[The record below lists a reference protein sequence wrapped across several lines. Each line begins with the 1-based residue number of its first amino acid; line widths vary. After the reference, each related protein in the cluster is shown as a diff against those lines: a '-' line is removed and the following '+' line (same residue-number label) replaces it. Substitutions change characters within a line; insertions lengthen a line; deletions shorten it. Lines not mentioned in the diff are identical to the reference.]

1 MRYFIPKKL
10 TYLAMLTFKPKRS
23 FKEGVKVTVVNPLER
38 VLNLILPVRCA
49 LCSTYLQAE
58 IGLCANCQAKL
69 GAPKLEGNIVHLG
82 VYRGHLERAVRALKF
97 GKNRNVAVPL
107 GRRLAQGVQEA
118 DWKVDAIVPI
128 PLFVLRQQTR
138 GYNQAREL
146 AKSLASAL
154 DVQKLE
160 ALRRVKSTK
169 RQAKLGK
176 TQRSS
181 NVREAFEVV
190 GNVRGLEL
198 VLVDDVYTS
207 GATATECA
215 LALIEAGA
223 KRVRIAVISRV
234 LESDSKTKSQ

>member
-1 MRYFIPKKL
+1 MIQ
-10 TYLAMLTFKPKRS
+10 
-23 FKEGVKVTVVNPLER
+23 LER
-38 VLNLILPVRCA
+38 LLNLILPMRCA
-49 LCSTYLQAE
+49 LCGTYLEAE
-58 IGLCANCQAKL
+58 VGLCANCQAKL
-69 GAPKLEGNIVHLG
+69 GTPENEGNIVHLG
-82 VYRGHLERAVRALKF
+82 AYHGHLERAVRALKF

-107 GRRLAQGVQEA
+107 GRRLAQGLREA
-118 DWKVDAIVPI
+118 AWQVDAVVPI
-128 PLFVLRQQTR
+128 PLFVVRQQTR

-146 AKSLASAL
+146 ATSLATAL
-154 DVQKLE
+154 NVPKLE

-190 GNVRGLEL
+190 GSVRDLEL

-234 LESDSKTKSQ
+234 LESDTRGKNL

>member
-1 MRYFIPKKL
+1 V
-10 TYLAMLTFKPKRS
+10 S
-23 FKEGVKVTVVNPLER
+23 SVKVTSVNQLER
-38 VLNLILPVRCA
+38 LLNLILPVRCA
-49 LCSTYLQAE
+49 LCSTYLEAE

-82 VYRGHLERAVRALKF
+82 AYHGHLERAVRALKF

-107 GRRLAQGVQEA
+107 GKRLAEGIQEA
-118 DWKVDAIVPI
+118 DWRVDAIVPI

-146 AKSLASAL
+146 AKSLATAL
-154 DVQKLE
+154 DVPKLE
-160 ALRRVKSTK
+160 ALKRTKSTK

-176 TQRSS
+176 IERSS
-181 NVREAFEVV
+181 NVREAFEVLA
-190 GNVRGLEL
+190 NVRGLEL

-234 LESDSKTKSQ
+234 LEAERLIT

>member
-1 MRYFIPKKL
+1 V
-10 TYLAMLTFKPKRS
+10 S
-23 FKEGVKVTVVNPLER
+23 SVKVTSVTQLER

-49 LCSTYLQAE
+49 LCSTYLDAE
-58 IGLCANCQAKL
+58 IGLCTNCQAKL
-69 GAPKLEGNIVHLG
+69 GTPKNEGNIVHLG
-82 VYRGHLERAVRALKF
+82 AYHGHLERAVRALKF

-107 GRRLAQGVQEA
+107 GRRLAQGIQEA
-118 DWKVDAIVPI
+118 AWQVDAVIPI

-146 AKSLASAL
+146 AKSLSTAL
-154 DVQKLE
+154 NVPKLE
-160 ALRRVKSTK
+160 VLQRVKSTK
-169 RQAKLGK
+169 RQARLGK
-176 TQRSS
+176 TERSS
-181 NVREAFEVV
+181 NVREAFEVI
-190 GNVRGLEL
+190 GNVRNLEL

-234 LESDSKTKSQ
+234 LESEKR

>member
-1 MRYFIPKKL
+1 M
-10 TYLAMLTFKPKRS
+10 
-23 FKEGVKVTVVNPLER
+23 NPLER
-38 VLNLILPVRCA
+38 ALNLILPVCCA
-49 LCSTYLQAE
+49 LCSRYLEAE
-58 IGLCANCQAKL
+58 IGLCKNCQGKL
-69 GAPKLEGNIVHLG
+69 EEPKLEGNIVHLG

-107 GRRLAQGVQEA
+107 GKRLAQGIQEA
-118 DWKVDAIVPI
+118 TWHVDAVIPI

-146 AKSLASAL
+146 AKSLATAL
-154 DVQKLE
+154 DVPKLE
-160 ALRRVKSTK
+160 ALKRVKSTK

-176 TQRSS
+176 TERSS

-190 GNVRGLEL
+190 QNVRGLEL
-198 VLVDDVYTS
+198 ILVDDVYTS

-215 LALIEAGA
+215 LVLIEAGA

-234 LESDSKTKSQ
+234 LESDKR

>member
-1 MRYFIPKKL
+1 MIQ
-10 TYLAMLTFKPKRS
+10 
-23 FKEGVKVTVVNPLER
+23 LEEL
-38 VLNLILPVRCA
+38 LNLILPLRCA

-69 GAPKLEGNIVHLG
+69 GTPKNEGNIIHLG
-82 VYRGHLERAVRALKF
+82 EYRGHLERVVRALKF

-107 GRRLAQGVQEA
+107 GKRLAQGIQEA
-118 DWKVDAIVPI
+118 DWKVDGIVPI

-146 AKSLASAL
+146 AKSLATAL
-154 DVQKLE
+154 DVPKLE

-176 TQRSS
+176 TERSS

-190 GNVRGLEL
+190 GNVHNLEL

-234 LESDSKTKSQ
+234 LESDRLKT

>member
-1 MRYFIPKKL
+1 M
-10 TYLAMLTFKPKRS
+10 
-23 FKEGVKVTVVNPLER
+23 
-38 VLNLILPVRCA
+38 NLILPVRCA
-49 LCSTYLQAE
+49 LCSTYLEAE
-58 IGLCANCQAKL
+58 IGLCAKCQAKL
-69 GAPKLEGNIVHLG
+69 GASKNEGNIVHLG
-82 VYRGHLERAVRALKF
+82 AYHGHLERAVRALKF

-107 GRRLAQGVQEA
+107 GRRLAQGIQEA
-118 DWKVDAIVPI
+118 DWKVDGIVPI

-146 AKSLASAL
+146 AKSLAAEL
-154 DVQKLE
+154 DVPKLE
-160 ALRRVKSTK
+160 ALKRVKSTK

-176 TQRSS
+176 TERIS

-234 LESDSKTKSQ
+234 LESERLKT

>member
-1 MRYFIPKKL
+1 
-10 TYLAMLTFKPKRS
+10 
-23 FKEGVKVTVVNPLER
+23 VNPLER
-38 VLNLILPVRCA
+38 VLNLVLPVRCA
-49 LCSTYLQAE
+49 LCSTYLEAE

-69 GAPKLEGNIVHLG
+69 GTPKLEGNIVHLG
-82 VYRGHLERAVRALKF
+82 AYHGHLERAVRALKF

-107 GRRLAQGVQEA
+107 GKRLAQGIQEA
-118 DWKVDAIVPI
+118 SWQVDAVVPI

-146 AKSLASAL
+146 AKSLAAAL
-154 DVQKLE
+154 DVPKLE
-160 ALRRVKSTK
+160 ALQRVKSTK

-176 TQRSS
+176 TERSS

-190 GNVRGLEL
+190 QNVRNLEII
-198 VLVDDVYTS
+198 LVDDVYTS

-234 LESDSKTKSQ
+234 LESDSKSKSQ